1 MVNYPPD
8 DAKLSKKVCLM
19 IFRRITPKILQ
30 ALKFSPVVLL
40 NGARQTGKTTLVKAI
55 AKEKSFRYV
64 TLDDLTTLHAAKSD
78 PQGFIAA
85 FDKPLIIDEAQR
97 VPELLLA
104 IKAHVDQSRQPGQ
117 FLLTGS
123 ANALM
128 LPKISESLVG
138 RMVILTL
145 FPLSYDEIR
154 GQKNTIIDDL
164 VEQKINST
172 QAKEI
177 SKKELFNSILL
188 GGFPE
193 LQKLANEKQKKAW
206 FQSYISTILQ
216 RDIQD
221 LARINGIFELPR
233 LFSFLGY
240 QAGSLLNLSNLS
252 RELGMPVSTLK
263 RYVTLLEAI
272 FLVHRLPAWFRN
284 LGKRLIKTPKVF
296 FNDSGL
302 LSHLLGVN
310 AENLESNPKIS
321 GQLFENFVFQEL
333 IKQIS
338 WSESQPELYYF
349 RTAAGKEV
357 DFILETNNGQ
367 LIGIEIK
374 LKETI
379 QSKDF
384 DGLRELMN
392 LTNGQFKAGYVLSL
406 SKEVVPFGN
415 NLFTLPLSLFL
426 QDFN

>member
-1 MVNYPPD
+1 
-8 DAKLSKKVCLM
+8 M

-104 IKAHVDQSRQPGQ
+104 IKARVDQNRQPGQ

-154 GQKNTIIDDL
+154 GLKNTIIDDL
-164 VEQKINST
+164 VEQKINT
-172 QAKEI
+172 TPTDEI
-177 SKKELFNSILL
+177 SKNELFNYILL

-272 FLVHRLPAWFRN
+272 FLVHRLPAWFSN
-284 LGKRLIKTPKVF
+284 IGKRLIKTPKVF

-310 AENLESNPKIS
+310 AENLESNPKLS

-338 WSESQPELYYF
+338 WSENQPKLYYF

-379 QSKDF
+379 QNKDF

-392 LTNGQFKAGYVLSL
+392 LTHRQFKAGYILSL
-406 SKEVVPFGN
+406 SKEIVPFGN

-426 QDFN
+426 QGFN

>member
-1 MVNYPPD
+1 
-8 DAKLSKKVCLM
+8 M

-85 FDKPLIIDEAQR
+85 FDKPLIIDEVQR

-104 IKAHVDQSRQPGQ
+104 IKARVDQSRQPGQ

-177 SKKELFNSILL
+177 SKNELFNFILL

-233 LFSFLGY
+233 LFSYLGY

-284 LGKRLIKTPKVF
+284 IGKRLIKTPKVF

-321 GQLFENFVFQEL
+321 GQLFENFIFQEL

-338 WSESQPELYYF
+338 WSESQPQLYYF

-426 QDFN
+426 QGFN